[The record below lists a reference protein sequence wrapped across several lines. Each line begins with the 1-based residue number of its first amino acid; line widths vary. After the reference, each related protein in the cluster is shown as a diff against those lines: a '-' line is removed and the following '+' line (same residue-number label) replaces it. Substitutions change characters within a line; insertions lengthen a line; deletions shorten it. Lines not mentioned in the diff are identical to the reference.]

1 MKKIVATLFAFAFV
15 GLAAAQTTYVFDQP
29 HTSANFRAFHLGTG
43 YTYGRFDEYEGTL
56 VYDEENIANSSFEF
70 YINVESVNTNN
81 EQRDGHLRS
90 PDFFNAAQFP
100 TIEFISTSI
109 NETDEEN
116 IFEVTG
122 DLTIHGVTNE
132 VTTMVEKTGE
142 NTNPQGSPII
152 GFLTEFTIDR
162 TDYDMTNLLQAAG
175 PMIDITFSFD
185 GIAQD

>member
-1 MKKIVATLFAFAFV
+1 MKKMVAALFVFAFTIPA
-15 GLAAAQTTYVFDQP
+15 LAQTTYVFDQP
-29 HTSANFRAFHLGTG
+29 HTNASFRAFHLGTG
-43 YTYGRFDEYEGTL
+43 YTYGRFDEYEGSL
-56 VYDEENIANSSFEF
+56 VYDRENISNSAFEF
-70 YINVESVNTNN
+70 FINVESVNTNN
-81 EQRDGHLRS
+81 DQRDNHLRS

-109 NETDEEN
+109 SETDEEN

-132 VTTMVEKTGE
+132 VVTMVEKTGE
-142 NTNPQGSPII
+142 NTNPQGNEII

-162 TDYDMTNLLQAAG
+162 TNFDMTNLLQAAG
-175 PMIDITFSFD
+175 PMIDITFSFE

>member
-1 MKKIVATLFAFAFV
+1 MKKLVAVLFVLTLMIPAF
-15 GLAAAQTTYVFDQP
+15 AQTTYVFDQP
-29 HTSANFRAFHLGTG
+29 HTSANFRAFHVGTG

-56 VYDEENIANSSFEF
+56 IYDSENVADGAFEF

-81 EQRDGHLRS
+81 DQRDNHLRS

-109 NETDEEN
+109 SETDEEN

-142 NTNPQGSPII
+142 NTNQQGSAIV

-175 PMIDITFSFD
+175 PMIDITFSFE